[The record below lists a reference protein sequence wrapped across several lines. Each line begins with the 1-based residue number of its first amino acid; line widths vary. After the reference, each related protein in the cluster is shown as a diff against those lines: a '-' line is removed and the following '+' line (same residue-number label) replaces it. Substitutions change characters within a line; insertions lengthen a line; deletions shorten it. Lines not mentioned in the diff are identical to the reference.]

1 MAESAMVARIAR
13 FIVVLITAVFV
24 SPLTW
29 AQYRCVEN
37 GKTIIT
43 DRPCAGDVA
52 PSAPTGNAPKVIGD
66 PGNAA
71 YSTLDG
77 DWRGQVQFQASMQ
90 GRPIPDAHAVI
101 PTVLSIDRRG
111 KVTGSSP
118 ENGCKLVGIAAP
130 GMMPTVIGL
139 DITLSGCNYQDFN
152 RRLSGTLSLY
162 PAQKYAQLWVYAF
175 PVDLLRPGRTFDI
188 KGTLRR

>member
-1 MAESAMVARIAR
+1 MKWIILLLLSALASSAA
-13 FIVVLITAVFV
+13 F
-24 SPLTW
+24 

-37 GKTIIT
+37 GKIT
-43 DRPCAGDVA
+43 FTDKPCVGDAV

-90 GRPIPDAHAVI
+90 GRPVPEAHAVI

-111 KVTGSSP
+111 KVTGSSS
-118 ENGCKLVGIAAP
+118 ENGCKVMGLATP
-130 GMMPTVIGL
+130 GMMPTVRGL
-139 DITLSGCNYQDFN
+139 DITLSGCKYQDFN

-162 PAQKYAQLWVYAF
+162 PAQKQAQLWVYAF

>member
-1 MAESAMVARIAR
+1 MKLVSFLVLGAVAVAPA
-13 FIVVLITAVFV
+13 F
-24 SPLTW
+24 

-52 PSAPTGNAPKVIGD
+52 ASVPTGNSPKVIGD
-66 PGNAA
+66 SGNAA

-77 DWRGQVQFQASMQ
+77 DWRGQVQFQASIQ

-101 PTVLSIDRRG
+101 PTVISIDRRG
-111 KVTGSSP
+111 KVTGGAS
-118 ENGCKLVGIAAP
+118 ENGCKVMGIAAP
-130 GMMPTVIGL
+130 GTMPTLIGL
-139 DITLSGCNYQDFN
+139 DITLSGCKYQDFN

-162 PAQKYAQLWVYAF
+162 PAKKQAQLWLYAF

-188 KGTLRR
+188 KGTMRR